1 MPISSPRQTDGA
13 SRRGLVVRDRL
24 APPGTQAAFTQIA
37 RAIIGRSSASDVAQI
52 VVEEVRRLAPADR
65 SAVWLWQPELNA
77 MQLLALAAGG
87 DALGLSIGTSLPVND
102 GVIQSVLTRGRS
114 VREADLSQSPQQIEQ
129 QMAANGLR
137 SRLIVPIL
145 VGETPIGVLAASS
158 RERGIYTLAHER
170 LLEHLAVHLAVGL
183 EQARLTAEARRHEA
197 RLLGLQRVAQR
208 LAASVAG
215 EDVLDMVLD
224 EAVRSVGGDTGTLLM
239 WDEER
244 QELTPLRN
252 TVPTTEE
259 LIVLRPGQGVAG
271 RAVQQQR
278 VVVLPDYQRT
288 AGHETPA
295 GKTGIRAAIG
305 APLIADGQLL
315 GAVTANTLDPLKRF
329 DAADVQVFELYA
341 GQAAAVIKSVRQ
353 FESERRQRRGAE
365 EVARAAAVIVAEMDQ
380 QRRFDLIVE
389 RAVTIVGG
397 VAGGLGLLD
406 PQTGRLTIQAAY
418 GYPTDMRGRTLP
430 PGQGVSQRVVTERQ
444 PVVINDY
451 ATDVQPVSYLDPQ
464 AFGPTIG
471 VPVIAR
477 GELLGALVIQAAAG
491 APRYHAEDV
500 PLLQTVADLAAV
512 ALDNARTLER
522 EAERCRQI
530 DAVRSVTAELTREL
544 DLPSLLDLILM
555 RASEFVRC
563 ESAVVMLWDE
573 PSQQLVPTA
582 WRGLAHRTDR
592 VATTRIGLTEGA
604 AGAAARLREGMVVED
619 YRNWHAKIRPVPDED
634 GPTSVMAVPILY
646 QDRLIG
652 VLTANRFGMGES
664 FNRHDLELLNVFGTQ
679 AAVAIE
685 NARLFEQATTAEAL
699 RELAQLKA
707 ELLNT
712 VSHELRTPL
721 SLIHG
726 YAELL
731 VHRADRLSPAEIA
744 QMSGEIYTSSRT
756 LARLVDDLLD
766 FSHLDHGRLHL
777 RRSRLDLDEL
787 LTGLA
792 RNFHNQPGGERIT
805 TESQPGLLVDA
816 DPDRLHQVVGNLL
829 SNALAYTSDGP
840 ILVRAVRDGKMIRV
854 DVADQG
860 PGLSAE
866 EVTRV
871 WESFYRGSQAAQLP
885 NRGSGLGLSVV
896 KQLVELHG
904 GDVGVQSAPGQ
915 GATFW
920 FTLPA
925 A

>member
-1 MPISSPRQTDGA
+1 
-13 SRRGLVVRDRL
+13 
-24 APPGTQAAFTQIA
+24 
-37 RAIIGRSSASDVAQI
+37 
-52 VVEEVRRLAPADR
+52 
-65 SAVWLWQPELNA
+65 
-77 MQLLALAAGG
+77 MQLLALADSD
-87 DALGLSIGTSLPVND
+87 DALNLSIGASLPVND
-102 GVIQSVLTRGRS
+102 GVIHGVLHKARS
-114 VREADLSQSPQQIEQ
+114 VREVDISRSPQQIEQ
-129 QMAANGLR
+129 QMAASGLR

-158 RERGIYTLAHER
+158 RERGVYTVAHER

-215 EDVLDMVLD
+215 QDVLDMVLD

-244 QELTPLRN
+244 QVLTPIRN
-252 TVPTTEE
+252 TVPTPDEPII
-259 LIVLRPGQGVAG
+259 LKPGLGVAG
-271 RAVQQQR
+271 RAIQQLR
-278 VVVLPDYQRT
+278 VVVLADYQQQ
-288 AGHETPA
+288 AAHETPA

-305 APLIADGQLL
+305 APLVADGRLL
-315 GAVTANTLDPLKRF
+315 GAVTANTLDPHKRF
-329 DAADVQVFELYA
+329 DTADVQVFELYA
-341 GQAAAVIKSVRQ
+341 GQAAAVLKSVRQ

-397 VAGGLGLLD
+397 IAGGLGLLD
-406 PQTGRLTIQAAY
+406 PQTGQLVIQAAY
-418 GYPTDMRGRTLP
+418 GYSTDIRGQTLP
-430 PGQGVSQRVVTERQ
+430 AGQGISHRVMAERQ
-444 PVVINDY
+444 PVVVNDY
-451 ATDVQPVSYLDPQ
+451 ATDVQPVHFLDAR
-464 AFGPTIG
+464 AFVPTIG
-471 VPVIAR
+471 VPVMAR
-477 GELLGALVIQAAAG
+477 GELLGVLAVHQAPGG

-500 PLLQTVADLAAV
+500 TLLQTVADLAAV
-512 ALDNARTLER
+512 ALENARALER
-522 EAERCRQI
+522 DHERSRQI
-530 DAVRSVTAELTREL
+530 EAVRSVTAELTREL

-563 ESAVVMLWDE
+563 GSIVVLLWDE
-573 PSQQLVPTA
+573 ANQNLIPTA
-582 WRGLAHRTDR
+582 WRGLEEWVTATR
-592 VATTRIGLTEGA
+592 VSLTEGA
-604 AGAAARLREGMVVED
+604 SGTAARLREGIVVED
-619 YRNWHAKIRPVPDED
+619 YRNWHAKIQPVLGEE
-634 GPTSVMAVPILY
+634 GPTSVMAVPMLY

-652 VLTANRFGMGES
+652 VLTANRFGVGES
-664 FNRHDLELLNVFGTQ
+664 FNRHDLELLDVFGTQ

-731 VHRADRLSPAEIA
+731 VHRADRLQPAEVA
-744 QMSGEIYTSSRT
+744 QMSSEIYTSSRT

-766 FSHLDHGRLHL
+766 FSHLDHGRLQL
-777 RRSRLDLDEL
+777 RRSRLNLDEL
-787 LTGLA
+787 LNGLT
-792 RNFHNQPGGERIT
+792 RTFHTQPGGQRIT
-805 TESQPGLLVDA
+805 TELQPGLLVDA
-816 DPDRLHQVVGNLL
+816 DADRVHQVVGNLL

-840 ILVRAVRDGKMIRV
+840 ILVRAARDGEMVRV
-854 DVADQG
+854 DVTDQG

-871 WESFYRGSQAAQLP
+871 WESFYRGAQASQLP

-904 GDVGVQSAPGQ
+904 GDVGVQSTPGQ